1 MIYPEDFD
9 DLSVSNKAEFLRLA
23 PKVQVAYCLH
33 CLEAQVNNGGF
44 EQFFSN
50 STGEYV
56 AETIQALVTI
66 GAIKSSELL
75 KRAVSIGF
83 PAGYPVDASQY
94 ESAVADGDDVAD
106 ELDALDQEFLEYV
119 EPLADLVNKY
129 LENEEHC
136 E

>member
-9 DLSVSNKAEFLRLA
+9 DLLVSSKAEFLRLA

-33 CLEAQVNNGGF
+33 RLEAEVNNGGF

-56 AETIQALVTI
+56 SETIQALEKI
-66 GAIKSSELL
+66 GAIKTSELL

-83 PAGYPVDASQY
+83 PDGYPADASQY
-94 ESAVADGDDVAD
+94 ESAVIDDDNVAD
-106 ELDALDQEFLEYV
+106 ELDALDEEFFEYV

-129 LENEEHC
+129 LENGI
-136 E
+136 